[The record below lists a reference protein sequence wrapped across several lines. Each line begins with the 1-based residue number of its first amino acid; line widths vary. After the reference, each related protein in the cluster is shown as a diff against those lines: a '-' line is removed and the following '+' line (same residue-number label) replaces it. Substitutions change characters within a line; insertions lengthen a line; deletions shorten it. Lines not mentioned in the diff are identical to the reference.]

1 MSFERPNIARM
12 QGYTPGEQ
20 LDGDNIIK
28 LNTNENPYPP
38 APEVAEAIA
47 DVQIESLRRYPPPTA
62 QLFCEAAAALHEI
75 DAKNIITT
83 NGSDEFLRLVFTTF
97 IDPGEKVITT
107 KPSYSL
113 YPVLADIQNCELL
126 EIPLEDN
133 WEMPADFIDQL
144 NASGAKLCILVNP
157 HAPTGKLLSADYIAQ
172 IADSFS
178 GIVLVDE
185 AYVDFIDPALAYNS
199 VPMALARSNVLILRT
214 LSKGYSLA
222 GLRFGYG
229 IGASNLINPM
239 QFKTRDSYNTD
250 LIAQQLA
257 TAAITAAP
265 YAEESWNKVRASRKA
280 LTEQLTE
287 LGFNIVPSEA
297 NFLLCQVPQSQQ
309 APALYQQLK
318 DRNILVRYFD
328 QDRLRDCLRIT
339 VGTEQENQAL
349 LTALKSLL

>member
-1 MSFERPNIARM
+1 M
-12 QGYTPGEQ
+12 
-20 LDGDNIIK
+20 
-28 LNTNENPYPP
+28 
-38 APEVAEAIA
+38 
-47 DVQIESLRRYPPPTA
+47 
-62 QLFCEAAAALHEI
+62 
-75 DAKNIITT
+75 
-83 NGSDEFLRLVFTTF
+83 
-97 IDPGEKVITT
+97 
-107 KPSYSL
+107 
-113 YPVLADIQNCELL
+113 
-126 EIPLEDN
+126 
-133 WEMPADFIDQL
+133 
-144 NASGAKLCILVNP
+144 
-157 HAPTGKLLSADYIAQ
+157 
-172 IADSFS
+172 
-178 GIVLVDE
+178 DE

-297 NFLLCQVPQSQQ
+297 NFLLCQVPPSQQ